1 MTPSLPRPRRVVA
14 AAAVLLALALA
25 GCADASPGVV
35 AYVGNDRITET
46 QLEDAVTG
54 LTGALEEGQTV
65 SSEAVV
71 NALIQGQLAEQIAEE
86 QQIPLTDA
94 ARDAALKGTNLEPL
108 AGVEGARPVI
118 YDVADSQLVAERLGP
133 EAYLAEIER
142 RPVTLNPR
150 YGVLDPAQ
158 KTIVTGQS
166 GSLSQPADAP

>member
-14 AAAVLLALALA
+14 ATAALLALALA

-71 NALIQGQLAEQIAEE
+71 NALIQG
-86 QQIPLTDA
+86 
-94 ARDAALKGTNLEPL
+94 
-108 AGVEGARPVI
+108 
-118 YDVADSQLVAERLGP
+118 
-133 EAYLAEIER
+133 
-142 RPVTLNPR
+142 
-150 YGVLDPAQ
+150 
-158 KTIVTGQS
+158 
-166 GSLSQPADAP
+166 